1 MYKLD
6 SFDLKILELIQINN
20 KITSEVLAKKVGL
33 SSSACQRRINSMRK
47 AKIIKKD
54 ISVIDQN
61 VIGRQITIVVQVLS
75 DKEGVEHYDEFK
87 KLMLN
92 APEVMQC
99 YYVTGDYDYVLIAT
113 FKDMGEYEIFT
124 KKYFLENSKYEFNK
138 RVNVYNNESDIKSF
152 KLDYYSDTEKVF
164 FYGPTVITGQDYRIF
179 SENGFYN
186 TKTKNGF
193 FK

>member
-1 MYKLD
+1 MDKID
-6 SFDLKILELIQINN
+6 AFDLKILQIIQENN
-20 KITSEVLAKKVGL
+20 KITSEVLAKEVGL

-124 KKYFLENSKYEFNK
+124 KKYFLENSNIK
-138 RVNVYNNESDIKSF
+138 R
-152 KLDYYSDTEKVF
+152 
-164 FYGPTVITGQDYRIF
+164 F
-179 SENGFYN
+179 SSMVVMNRVKENLSIPLN
-186 TKTKNGF
+186 
-193 FK
+193 

>member
-6 SFDLKILELIQINN
+6 SFDLKILELIQVNN

-54 ISVIDQN
+54 VSVIDQN
-61 VIGRQITIVVQVLS
+61 IIGRQITIVVQVLS
-75 DKEGVEHYDEFK
+75 DKEGVEYSEEFK
-87 KLMLN
+87 KLMIK

-124 KKYFLENSKYEFNK
+124 KKYFLENSNIKRFSSMVVMK
-138 RVNVYNNESDIKSF
+138 RVK
-152 KLDYYSDTEKVF
+152 
-164 FYGPTVITGQDYRIF
+164 
-179 SENGFYN
+179 ENLSIPLN
-186 TKTKNGF
+186 
-193 FK
+193 

>member
-6 SFDLKILELIQINN
+6 SFDLKILELIQVNN

-54 ISVIDQN
+54 VSVIDQN
-61 VIGRQITIVVQVLS
+61 IIGRQITIVVQVLS
-75 DKEGVEHYDEFK
+75 DNEGVEYSEEFK
-87 KLMLN
+87 KLMIK

-124 KKYFLENSKYEFNK
+124 KKYFLENSNIK
-138 RVNVYNNESDIKSF
+138 R
-152 KLDYYSDTEKVF
+152 
-164 FYGPTVITGQDYRIF
+164 F
-179 SENGFYN
+179 SSMVVMNRVKENLSIPLN
-186 TKTKNGF
+186 
-193 FK
+193 

>member
-6 SFDLKILELIQINN
+6 SFDLKILELIQVNN
-20 KITSEVLAKKVGL
+20 KITSQVLAKKVGL

-54 ISVIDQN
+54 VSVIDQN
-61 VIGRQITIVVQVLS
+61 IIGRQITIVVQVLS
-75 DKEGVEHYDEFK
+75 DKEGVEYSEEFK
-87 KLMLN
+87 KLMIK

-124 KKYFLENSKYEFNK
+124 KKYFLENSNIK
-138 RVNVYNNESDIKSF
+138 R
-152 KLDYYSDTEKVF
+152 
-164 FYGPTVITGQDYRIF
+164 F
-179 SENGFYN
+179 SSMVVMNRVKENLYIPLN
-186 TKTKNGF
+186 
-193 FK
+193 

>member
-6 SFDLKILELIQINN
+6 SFDLKILELIQVNN

-54 ISVIDQN
+54 VSVIDQN
-61 VIGRQITIVVQVLS
+61 IIGRQITIVVQVLS
-75 DKEGVEHYDEFK
+75 DKEGVEYSEEFK
-87 KLMLN
+87 KLMIK

-124 KKYFLENSKYEFNK
+124 KKYFLENSNIK
-138 RVNVYNNESDIKSF
+138 RSSSMVVMNRVK
-152 KLDYYSDTEKVF
+152 
-164 FYGPTVITGQDYRIF
+164 
-179 SENGFYN
+179 ENLSIPLN
-186 TKTKNGF
+186 
-193 FK
+193 

>member
-1 MYKLD
+1 MHKLD
-6 SFDLKILELIQINN
+6 SFDLKILELIQVNN

-54 ISVIDQN
+54 VSVIDQN
-61 VIGRQITIVVQVLS
+61 IIGRQITIVVQVLS
-75 DKEGVEHYDEFK
+75 DKEGVEYSEEFK
-87 KLMLN
+87 KLMIK

-124 KKYFLENSKYEFNK
+124 KKYFLENSNIK
-138 RVNVYNNESDIKSF
+138 R
-152 KLDYYSDTEKVF
+152 
-164 FYGPTVITGQDYRIF
+164 F
-179 SENGFYN
+179 SSMVVMNRVKENLSIPLN
-186 TKTKNGF
+186 
-193 FK
+193 